1 MSFILEDGTGKGY
14 RVQVD
19 SENKLMTRAVS
30 QDTISHISEDHEDA
44 YGINTPLLTVT
55 TTGGRM
61 LYIKNTSS
69 TKSFYFNDFWFNWNG
84 GSTNFNRP
92 CYGQLWFGD
101 PAPSANN
108 TSGTAGNL
116 NQKSQETAELT
127 IEYWD
132 EVGDGMT
139 VAAGGSQAFDFIL
152 TQGAN
157 HYFVDGAII
166 LGRNDTVGFNMDGHE
181 IGEVSIN
188 ILGFFKED

>member
-1 MSFILEDGTGKGY
+1 MSFNIEDGTGKGY

-30 QDTISHISEDHEDA
+30 QDTISHISEEHEDA

-92 CYGQLWFGD
+92 CYGQLYFGD
-101 PAPSANN
+101 GAPSACD
-108 TSGTAGNL
+108 SAGVGIVPAFSKKPAHQNL
-116 NQKSQETAELT
+116 EMMGVHLR
-127 IEYWD
+127 
-132 EVGDGMT
+132 
-139 VAAGGSQAFDFIL
+139 AGPLAP
-152 TQGAN
+152 A
-157 HYFVDGAII
+157 V
-166 LGRNDTVGFNMDGHE
+166 E
-181 IGEVSIN
+181 IGGCKHKLWPQTVDLSMCPMDVHAHKFERHRIGVAVHREH
-188 ILGFFKED
+188 LVEEWCQDLRR